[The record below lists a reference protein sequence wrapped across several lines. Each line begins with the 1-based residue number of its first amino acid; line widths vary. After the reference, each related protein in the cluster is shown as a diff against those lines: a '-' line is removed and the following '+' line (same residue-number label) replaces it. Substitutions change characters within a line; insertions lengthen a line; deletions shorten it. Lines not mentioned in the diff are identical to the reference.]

1 MYSRFEPTICWLM
14 ISLSRR
20 TCESGVKYS
29 MKSESAWMRGMPI
42 SATAPTNAPV
52 ARMA

>member
-1 MYSRFEPTICWLM
+1 M

-20 TCESGVKYS
+20 TRESGVKYS
-29 MKSESAWMRGMPI
+29 MKSESASMRGMPI
-42 SATAPTNAPV
+42 KAIAASIAPV